1 MTHRTAAALV
11 VPTEGELRPF
21 FELLPGLAR
30 LDAAGPWETYAA
42 EAGEARI
49 VLILSHAGPVNAAAA
64 TERLIAQYAPG
75 AVLNGGAVGALVEN
89 LLPGDVILGAKCVI
103 AAPPAVREARARR
116 GLPRS
121 LIRYRRQGRDHG
133 ADFLEP
139 DAALLARARRIAA
152 AETAGWG
159 VWAIG
164 GWPQHVERRA
174 AVVVDGTLASADA
187 WTLDHETTADLRDFY
202 GATGEDMESA
212 YVAQV
217 CAIHDVPFMA
227 VRVVS
232 DNERVSALDAADVRP
247 VIAAAGQRAA
257 TILARLAQ
265 SLCSEALPA

>member
-1 MTHRTAAALV
+1 MHRTAAALV
-11 VPTEGELRPF
+11 VPTEGELQPF
-21 FELLPGLAR
+21 FDLLPGLAR
-30 LDAAGPWETYAA
+30 LEDVGPWEIYAA
-42 EAGEARI
+42 DAGGARI

-75 AVLNGGAVGALVEN
+75 AILNGGAVGALVED
-89 LLPGDVILGAKCVI
+89 LLPGDVILGARCVI
-103 AAPPAVREARARR
+103 AAPPAVREARAQR

-121 LIRYRRQGRDHG
+121 LIRYRRDGRNHG
-133 ADFLEP
+133 ADFLAP
-139 DAALLARARRIAA
+139 DPALLTRARQIASEEA
-152 AETAGWG
+152 AGWG
-159 VWAIG
+159 VWTIG
-164 GWPQHVERRA
+164 GWPGHIERRA
-174 AVVVDGTLASADA
+174 ALVVEGTLASADA
-187 WTLDHETTADLRDFY
+187 WTLDHETTADLRDHY

-217 CAIHDVPFMA
+217 CAIHDVPFVA

-265 SLCSEALPA
+265 SLCAEALPA